1 MQRNDAIQRTSDSLR
16 NGGDKW
22 WPLHRCAV
30 AAEEPIEPARRRC
43 SAVDNG
49 VEKIKE
55 KGDGMYGRPGNS
67 SDDSGN
73 ARPTPPPWLVRAE
86 VTIRHGTP
94 AATTDSGQVPV
105 GVSSTVTDSSG
116 VRMIYRWNTTQPTS
130 SPSPT
135 VPVATASGPSS
146 SSSSYGFQR
155 GNILFTSTPPPRTTP
170 GSYTIPRSSG
180 GSSGND
186 ESVSSRGGRGMNIS
200 DSGYNSEQFSYSS
213 LPSRRPSQQYNRRCR
228 STCSI
233 VLSAVDAT
241 DGTKKETTSS
251 RVASNESIKHTYDN
265 SWRHHSSHQH
275 VFSRHQF
282 STVPEVCEEEGGSAS
297 STHFSSRTEDKV
309 TTKSTTISKDASSQT
324 TDIESRESA
333 STVVG
338 RTKVRR
344 KSATGL
350 HPFTEQKKKKQENRT
365 PSTTSEIASAAP
377 STQDTEKSDSSGKDD
392 SAKRKSRT
400 VHIDVYCTGSD
411 DDENS
416 ETSSENECDTPMT
429 VFENPDL
436 RVTHTQVLGNVLPRG
451 FQDDKAFLKRATE
464 RRCDSFKHAPMRMP
478 SIASSKGYDS
488 DDVFS
493 SLYPSQ
499 YSSYT
504 ALRDLDSAPWSAASS
519 NTGIPFDYDS
529 TIATSSKDTLSDI
542 ESLINSKLALTPCD
556 SFEYASSTDRDRVRK
571 MEEMLAKAKSGGEKQ
586 WRSPE
591 IERKHMLRTRKL
603 KQYEEKSEALG
614 WSSGDSGDDTDGSS
628 TVGWSF
634 VSSEETQR
642 MVKKA
647 ESVRR
652 TSKTTAEYPETIAST
667 VEQELLKQK
676 NSQDHSDS
684 TTRSESIPQPYA
696 SREQIG
702 FFGSKS
708 PSPLPSKVPSRVTS
722 PFMTPQGER
731 TDHILKASI
740 FGRVVNAF
748 RKPGHHI
755 GPSKNPSCSCEHCRS
770 HFEKESSRDRSSSI
784 SEFERH
790 TGFRLLNRNKIV
802 RPIPKYK

>member
-1 MQRNDAIQRTSDSLR
+1 
-16 NGGDKW
+16 
-22 WPLHRCAV
+22 
-30 AAEEPIEPARRRC
+30 
-43 SAVDNG
+43 
-49 VEKIKE
+49 
-55 KGDGMYGRPGNS
+55 MYGRPGSSSNNS
-67 SDDSGN
+67 DN
-73 ARPTPPPWLVRAE
+73 TQPPPPWLVRAE

-94 AATTDSGQVPV
+94 TTTESGQVPV

-116 VRMIYRWNTTQPTS
+116 VRMIYRWNTTQS

-135 VPVATASGPSS
+135 VPVVTTSGPSS
-146 SSSSYGFQR
+146 SSSSFGFQR
-155 GNILFTSTPPPRTTP
+155 GNILFTSTPPPRTTS

-180 GSSGND
+180 SSAND
-186 ESVSSRGGRGMNIS
+186 ESVSSRGRGMNIS

-233 VLSAVDAT
+233 VLSAVDTT
-241 DGTKKETTSS
+241 DSSKKETSS
-251 RVASNESIKHTYDN
+251 RIASSENVKHTYDN

-282 STVPEVCEEEGGSAS
+282 STVPEVCEEEGSAS

-309 TTKSTTISKDASSQT
+309 TSKSTTISKDASSQT
-324 TDIESRESA
+324 TDIESREST
-333 STVVG
+333 STVVSKS
-338 RTKVRR
+338 KVR
-344 KSATGL
+344 KKTGTGL
-350 HPFTEQKKKKQENRT
+350 QPSYELKKKKQDNRT

-377 STQDTEKSDSSGKDD
+377 LTQDTEKSDSSGKDD

-416 ETSSENECDTPMT
+416 DTSSENECDTPMT

-436 RVTHTQVLGNVLPRG
+436 RVTHTQVLGDVLPRG

-464 RRCDSFKHAPMRMP
+464 RRCDSFKNAPMRMP

-556 SFEYASSTDRDRVRK
+556 SFEYASSTDRERVRK
-571 MEEMLAKAKSGGEKQ
+571 LEEMSKAKSGERQ
-586 WRSPE
+586 WRSAE
-591 IERKHMLRTRKL
+591 IERKRMFREQKM
-603 KQYEEKSEALG
+603 KQKTEEKSEAVG
-614 WSSGDSGDDTDGSS
+614 WSSADSGDDTDGSS

-634 VSSEETQR
+634 ISSDETQR
-642 MVKKA
+642 MVKKT

-652 TSKTTAEYPETIAST
+652 TSKTTTEYPETITSMA
-667 VEQELLKQK
+667 EQELLKQK
-676 NSQDHSDS
+676 NSQNHSDS
-684 TTRSESIPQPYA
+684 TTHSDTIPQPYA
-696 SREQIG
+696 SREQTG

-740 FGRVVNAF
+740 FGKVVNAF

-770 HFEKESSRDRSSSI
+770 HFEKESLRDRSSSI
-784 SEFERH
+784 SEFERY
-790 TGFRLLNRNKIV
+790 TGFRLLNRNKIA
-802 RPIPKYK
+802 RPIPK